1 MIARTMPTYHAL
13 GSSRNSQSGGALL
26 VMLVILVIGI
36 TTAFVTSLSSTAINN
51 KRNQTTAE
59 ALAQAKEAL
68 IGYAVTYGDDPVHVG
83 ETDGYLPCPDMDGT
97 AGVNPEGSSETC
109 GNAGEN
115 TLGRLPWKTLKLMRL
130 FDGAQECLWYVV
142 SGNYKNNPKSGL
154 PTMNWDTP
162 AQLKVYSAEGV
173 EIAPGEI
180 VALVIAPGVP
190 VSGNLNRAE
199 SAAPICG
206 GNYIAAA
213 YLENDILHGHD
224 NTNVAAG
231 EFILP
236 HQHGDA
242 NGNVTLTVND
252 QFAIITRQDIWQA
265 VEQRVAR
272 EAARCLADYAATA
285 TASGKYPLPA
295 AAINPEMPALF
306 GRIAA
311 TPNIA
316 IHSQLNLD
324 MVVGVDA
331 LVTALN
337 VFKADKTA
345 AKLAPITVNDGIGE
359 TAKDAAKDVKDY
371 YDGHSS
377 EDPSGKLEDEASN
390 LKSAANNAMDLTT
403 ASSDATIN
411 GILQNISDAYTL
423 FGANLTTTDGTMPTS
438 WTASCN
444 LFGAERWN
452 HWKNHIFV
460 QIANGFKPGSGSSP
474 GCGSTCMD
482 IQGAGGTAIGPGDY
496 RAVVVGAG
504 KQLGASRTTTNV
516 ADYLES
522 DNLLPQTNVSN
533 PYKTYRRTDTEYQGN
548 NDLVLCLNG
557 TATCP

>member
-1 MIARTMPTYHAL
+1 MIHYADSTCIQRQ
-13 GSSRNSQSGGALL
+13 RGGALL

-36 TTAFVTSLSSTAINN
+36 TTAFVTNLSSTAISN
-51 KRNQTTAE
+51 KRNQTTAD

-68 IGYAVTYGDDPVHVG
+68 IGYAVTYGDDPDHVG

-97 AGVNPEGSSETC
+97 AGTNPEGSSETC

-115 TLGRLPWKTLKLMRL
+115 TLGRLPWKTLKLLPL
-130 FDGAQECLWYVV
+130 FDGSQECLWYVV

-154 PTMNWDTP
+154 PTMNWDTL

-180 VALVIAPGVP
+180 VALVIAPGVS
-190 VSGNLNRAE
+190 VSGNSNRTG

-206 GNYIAAA
+206 GNYTAAA
-213 YLENDILHGHD
+213 YLENDTDPLHGHD
-224 NTNVAAG
+224 NTNAATA

-236 HQHGDA
+236 HDHRDA

-272 EAARCLADYAATA
+272 EAARCLADYAV
-285 TASGKYPLPA
+285 TASGKYPLPTA
-295 AAINPEMPALF
+295 VINPAMPALF
-306 GRIAA
+306 GRIAT

-316 IHSQLNLD
+316 IQSQLNLD

-337 VFKADKTA
+337 AFKAEKTA

-359 TAKDAAKDVKDY
+359 TAKDAADNVKDY
-371 YDGHSS
+371 YDDHSDQ
-377 EDPSGKLEDEASN
+377 DPSGDLEDTAKD
-390 LKSAANNAMDLTT
+390 LKNAADDAMDLTT
-403 ASSDATIN
+403 GSSDATIN
-411 GILQNISDAYTL
+411 DILRNISDAYAL
-423 FGANLTTTDGTMPTS
+423 FGVNLPIDGTMPAN
-438 WTASCN
+438 WPAGCN

-452 HWKNHIFV
+452 HWENHIFV
-460 QIANGFKPGSGSSP
+460 QIADGFKPGSGSSP
-474 GCGSTCMD
+474 GCGSTCID
-482 IQGAGGTAIGPGDY
+482 VKGANDEPIGTGSY
-496 RAVVVGAG
+496 RAVVIGAG
-504 KQLGASRTTTNV
+504 TQLGASRTTTNV
-516 ADYLES
+516 ADYLEP

-533 PYKTYRRTDTEYQGN
+533 PYKTYRRTDAEYQNN